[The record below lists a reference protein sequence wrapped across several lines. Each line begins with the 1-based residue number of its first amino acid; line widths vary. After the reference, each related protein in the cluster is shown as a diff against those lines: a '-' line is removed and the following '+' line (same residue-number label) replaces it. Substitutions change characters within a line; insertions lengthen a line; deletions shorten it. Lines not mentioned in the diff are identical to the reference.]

1 MKRFL
6 PALLLCLPL
15 LALGGCAVNPATGQ
29 ESYTAFM
36 SPQEEIKVGREEHPK
51 ILKQFGGA
59 YNDPKLG
66 AYIAGITQSLTR
78 VTETPGLTFTVTVLN
93 DDEVNAFALPGGFVY
108 ITRGILAL
116 GGNEAEVAGVLAHEI
131 GHVVA
136 RHTAQ
141 RYSKAMT
148 ANLGLTILGVLGS
161 AYGVPRGVGDL
172 ASIGAQ
178 AYLQSFSR
186 EQELEADMLGVRYMT
201 RAGYDP
207 NALISF
213 FQKLEAHTRLKA
225 ALAGKTDGG
234 DGHNIM
240 ATHPRT
246 ADRITQAIQLAKVSR
261 PANARVARN
270 TYLANID
277 GMTFGDDPSQG
288 IRRGRVFAH
297 PVLRFE
303 FKVPPDFTIFN
314 SPEQVVARGPGGAV
328 VAFDMVDKKTARKA
342 RGMRAYLVRGWGAK
356 LPLKGVETLDV
367 NGMEAAT
374 GQARAQTKK
383 GPRDLRLVAIRGGPD
398 RIFRLMFLT
407 PTKLT
412 DRLGTELRKTTY
424 SFRRLSEGEARSIKP
439 LRLKVIT
446 VRSGHSPRSLSARMP
461 MPRFRLEWFEALNGL
476 KRGQPLFAG
485 QKVKIVVE

>member
-1 MKRFL
+1 MNRFL
-6 PALLLCLPL
+6 PALFLCLPW

-29 ESYTAFM
+29 ESFTAFM
-36 SPQEEIKVGREEHPK
+36 SPQEELKVGRDEHPK

-59 YNDPKLG
+59 YDDPNLG
-66 AYIAGITQSLTR
+66 AYIAGITQALTR
-78 VTETPGLTFTVTVLN
+78 VTETPKLAFTVTVLN
-93 DDEVNAFALPGGFVY
+93 DDEINAFALPGGYVY

-116 GGNEAEVAGVLAHEI
+116 ADNEAEVAGVLAHEI

-141 RYSKAMT
+141 RYSQAMT

-172 ASIGAQ
+172 ASFGAQ

-201 RAGYDP
+201 RVGYDP
-207 NALISF
+207 NALTSF
-213 FQKLEAHTRLKA
+213 FRKLQAHTRLKA
-225 ALAGKTDGG
+225 AEAGKTDGG

-240 ATHPRT
+240 STHPRT
-246 ADRITQAIQLAKVSR
+246 ADRITQAIRLAKVT
-261 PANARVARN
+261 RVANPWLGRD

-288 IRRGRVFAH
+288 IRRGRVFSH
-297 PVLRFE
+297 PGLRFA

-328 VAFDMVDKKTARKA
+328 VAFDMADKKTARRA
-342 RGMRAYLVRGWGAK
+342 RGMQAYLVRGWGAK
-356 LPLKGVETLDV
+356 LSLTGVETLNV

-374 GQARAQTKK
+374 GQARAQTRK

-398 RIFRLMFLT
+398 RIFRFLFLT
-407 PTKLT
+407 PANLT
-412 DRLGTELRKTTY
+412 ARLGTELRKTTY
-424 SFRRLSEGEARSIKP
+424 SFRRLSEGEARSIRP
-439 LRLKVIT
+439 LRLKVVT
-446 VRSGHSPRSLSARMP
+446 VRSGHSPRSLAARMP
-461 MPRFRLEWFEALNGL
+461 FPRFRLEWFETLNGL

-485 QKVKIVVE
+485 QKVKIVIK